1 MTNQMELSVVIPVFN
16 EEEVLISSYERLVAV
31 MRRLTANF
39 ELIFVNDGSIDGTR
53 SILNHL
59 RELDAHVRVIHFS
72 RNFGHQIAIT
82 AGVDYASGAGV
93 VVIDADLQDPPELI
107 PAMVEK
113 WRAGYQVVYAK
124 RLIRKGESF
133 FKKFSAKVFYRAL
146 EKLSDTPIPVD
157 TGDFRLMDRK
167 VCRALRQVE
176 EKNPFV
182 RGQVSWLGFKQTE
195 IEYERD
201 ERLYGTT
208 KYPLRKMIK
217 LSIDGITSFSYLPLK
232 LATYLGVTVA
242 ACGFFYMF
250 FVLFQKLFTTATVPG
265 WASIVIIQLIFF
277 GIVLLVLGVIG
288 EYIGRMYEE
297 VKHRPLYVI
306 DEANGFDVSQL
317 YAMKEDIK

>member
-16 EEEVLISSYERLVAV
+16 EEEVLMSSYERLVAV

-250 FVLFQKLFTTATVPG
+250 FALFQKLFTTATVPG

-306 DEANGFDVSQL
+306 DEASGFDVSRL

>member
-1 MTNQMELSVVIPVFN
+1 MTNLIELSVVIPVYN
-16 EEEVLISSYERLVAV
+16 EEEVLISSYERLTAV
-31 MRRLTANF
+31 MRGLTPNF
-39 ELIFVNDGSIDGTR
+39 ELIFVNDGSQDNTR
-53 SILNHL
+53 RILDDL
-59 RELDAHVRVIHFS
+59 QELDMHVRVIHFS

-82 AGVDYASGAGV
+82 AGARYASGAAV

-124 RLIRKGESF
+124 RLVRKGESF
-133 FKKFSAKVFYRAL
+133 FKKFSAKVFYRIL

-157 TGDFRLMDRK
+157 TGDFRLMDAK
-167 VCRALRQVE
+167 VCRALRQLE

-195 IEYERD
+195 VEYERD
-201 ERLYGTT
+201 ERLYGET
-208 KYPLRKMIK
+208 KYPLKKMIK
-217 LSIDGITSFSYLPLK
+217 LSLDGITSFSYLPLK

-242 ACGFFYMF
+242 TCGFLYMIV
-250 FVLFQKLFTTATVPG
+250 VLFQKLFTTMTVPG

-277 GIVLLVLGVIG
+277 GIVLLVLGMIG

-297 VKHRPLYVI
+297 TRHRPLYVV
-306 DEANGFDVSQL
+306 DEANGFEASHL
-317 YAMKEDIK
+317 YALKEQIK

>member
-16 EEEVLISSYERLVAV
+16 EEEVLMSSYERLVAV

-39 ELIFVNDGSIDGTR
+39 ELIFVNDGSTDGTR

-250 FVLFQKLFTTATVPG
+250 FALFQKLFTTATVPG

-277 GIVLLVLGVIG
+277 GIVLLVLGMIG

-306 DEANGFDVSQL
+306 DEASGFDVSRL

>member
-16 EEEVLISSYERLVAV
+16 EEEVLMSSYERLVDV

-182 RGQVSWLGFKQTE
+182 RGQVSWLGFRQTE

-306 DEANGFDVSQL
+306 DEANGFDVSRL

>member
-16 EEEVLISSYERLVAV
+16 EEEVLMSSYERLVAV

-250 FVLFQKLFTTATVPG
+250 FALFQKLFTTATVPG

-277 GIVLLVLGVIG
+277 GIVLLVLGMIG

-306 DEANGFDVSQL
+306 DEASGFDVSRL

>member
-16 EEEVLISSYERLVAV
+16 EEEVLMSSYERLVAV

-176 EKNPFV
+176 EKIRLFV
-182 RGQVSWLGFKQTE
+182 G
-195 IEYERD
+195 
-201 ERLYGTT
+201 
-208 KYPLRKMIK
+208 K
-217 LSIDGITSFSYLPLK
+217 LVG
-232 LATYLGVTVA
+232 
-242 ACGFFYMF
+242 
-250 FVLFQKLFTTATVPG
+250 
-265 WASIVIIQLIFF
+265 
-277 GIVLLVLGVIG
+277 LVLSKRRLNMS
-288 EYIGRMYEE
+288 EMS
-297 VKHRPLYVI
+297 
-306 DEANGFDVSQL
+306 GFTERRNTRFE
-317 YAMKEDIK
+317 K

>member
-16 EEEVLISSYERLVAV
+16 EEEVLMSSYERLVDV

-250 FVLFQKLFTTATVPG
+250 FALFQKLFTTATVPG

-277 GIVLLVLGVIG
+277 GIVLLVLGMIG

-306 DEANGFDVSQL
+306 DEASGFDVSRL